1 MSNSRRLLALSGLL
15 ADRRGN
21 IAIMF
26 SLLLVPLITA
36 VGASLDYVQAYN
48 ARSKMQAD
56 LDSALLGAVKSVGTL
71 DNAALKTRIQ
81 EWFAA
86 QTDLGSGGYTL
97 EDVDID
103 TSNRRIT
110 ATAHATVSTTLL
122 RIAGI
127 NEVVVGASSSVEGP
141 GRAYLDVYIILDK
154 SASMLLA
161 ATSTGQS
168 SLMAS
173 SAACAFACHTPEG
186 STFTY
191 KSKTYSNVYD
201 LSVAMNIKLRADV
214 SVDAAREVLDLVDT
228 ADAAHERIR
237 VGLYT
242 LGKTTTQVLS
252 PTFSTAAARTKLN
265 DKTSGMTSAS
275 SEDAT
280 YFDFSLTALKPMIG
294 TAGDGTTK
302 DAPLKL
308 VLLLTDGVQSERNWV
323 LQDNSGIRFPTAK
336 SSLQTVV
343 TPLNSKWCKPVKD
356 INATIGVLYTEYL
369 PMTWDW
375 GYNATLGKTM
385 SSSGFSSIWGGT
397 IASGKGSNTRTAYIS
412 KALEECAT
420 SSDLFLQASSAEDI
434 ADGLSSLFRQY
445 LSKVRLTN

>member
-1 MSNSRRLLALSGLL
+1 MSNPRRLHALSGLL

-36 VGASLDYVQAYN
+36 VGASLDYVRAYN

-71 DNAALKTRIQ
+71 DNAALKKRIQ

-97 EDVDID
+97 EEIDID

-110 ATAHATVSTTLL
+110 ATARATVSTTLL
-122 RIAGI
+122 KIAGI
-127 NEVVVGASSSVEGP
+127 DGVGVATSSSVEGP
-141 GRAYLDVYIILDK
+141 GRAYLDVHIVLDK

-161 ATSTGQS
+161 ATSAGQS

-173 SAACAFACHTPEG
+173 PANCAFACHTPEG
-186 STFTY
+186 TTFTY

-214 SVDAAREVLDLVDT
+214 SVDAAREVLDLIDT

-242 LGKTTTQVLS
+242 LGETTTQVLS
-252 PTFSTAAARTKLN
+252 PTFSTSAARTKLN
-265 DKTSGMTSAS
+265 SKTSGMTSAT
-275 SEDAT
+275 SEDGT
-280 YFDFSLTALKPMIG
+280 YFDTSLTALKPMIG

-308 VLLLTDGVQSERNWV
+308 VLILTDGVQSERNWV
-323 LQDNSGIRFPTAK
+323 LQSNSGIRFPTAK
-336 SSLQTVV
+336 NSLQTVV
-343 TPLNSKWCKPVKD
+343 TPINSKWCKQVKD
-356 INATIGVLYTEYL
+356 LDATIGVLYTEYL

-397 IASGKGSNTRTAYIS
+397 VASGKSSSTRTAYIP

-420 SSDLFLQASSAEDI
+420 SGDLFLQANSAEEI
-434 ADGLSSLFRQY
+434 EEGLSSLFKQY